1 MNRIKGGFVI
11 VRHNNVW
18 DFEANL
24 LKTTLNDVEIEP
36 KLQKI
41 DNEGLNGLAGDDAIP
56 DIRAR
61 GVWRQRQ
68 NILFD
73 IRLTI
78 KCYSEKSRKRKN
90 ERLQ

>member
-1 MNRIKGGFVI
+1 MN
-11 VRHNNVW
+11 
-18 DFEANL
+18 DA
-24 LKTTLNDVEIEP
+24 EIEP

-41 DNEGLNGLAGDDAIP
+41 DNEGLNGLAGDNAIP

-68 NILFD
+68 NIFFD